1 MPIHYETIEDHI
13 VLITIDRPERKNAL
27 DLPHWRDLAD
37 SWKRFRDEDDAR
49 VAIVTGVK
57 DCFCAG
63 ADLKGFIDKAIAAA
77 DGKPIDINNLDHMVI
92 DGIPFTV
99 AMEGTLRTLPIY
111 KPIIAAVGGPCVA
124 GGIEL
129 VGGTDIVVA
138 SEDAVFGVT
147 EAKRGLFPGGGTTP
161 RLPRQIPWRAAMEL
175 LLTADMIS
183 AERALK
189 LGLLNDVVP
198 KDQLLERALQFARS
212 IAANGPVAVRAVKE
226 ASLRALWAGSQKEAY
241 EIEAECVQPVAAS
254 ADAMEGPL
262 AFAQKRPPVFTGR

>member
-1 MPIHYETIEDHI
+1 MPIHYEMIEDHI
-13 VLITIDRPERKNAL
+13 VLITMDRPERKNAL

-37 SWKRFRDEDDAR
+37 SWKRFRDDDDAR
-49 VAIVTGVK
+49 VAIITGVK

-63 ADLKGFIDKAIAAA
+63 ADLKSFT
-77 DGKPIDINNLDHMVI
+77 GKVIETANGEPIDINNMENLKI

-129 VGGTDIVVA
+129 VGGADIAVA
-138 SEDAVFGVT
+138 STDALFGVV
-147 EAKRGLFPGGGTTP
+147 EPKRGLFAGGGTTP

-198 KDQLLERALQFARS
+198 KGELLERSLQFARS
-212 IAANGPVAVRAVKE
+212 IAANAPVSTQATKE
-226 ASLRALWAGSQKEAY
+226 AALRALWAGSQKEAY
-241 EIEAECVQPVAAS
+241 EIEAELAQRVATS
-254 ADAMEGPL
+254 ADAVEGPI
-262 AFAQKRPPVFTGR
+262 AFAEKRAPVWTGR